1 MKKSQPATT
10 ESPQTDPEVDA
21 FLAKLKH
28 PLKTEIAVTRQIIL
42 SADPAIGEGVKW
54 NAPSFRT
61 TEFFAT
67 INLRSVDQ
75 LQLILHLGAKVRTEP
90 KAVAIADPSGLL
102 KMLGKDRAL
111 VTLGAGKEFAANRA
125 AFQEIVREWIKHV

>member
-1 MKKSQPATT
+1 MKKSAPT
-10 ESPQTDPEVDA
+10 QTDAEVET

-28 PLKTEIAVTRQIIL
+28 PLKTEIILARQIIL
-42 SADPAIGEGVKW
+42 SADASIHEGIKW

-67 INLRSVDQ
+67 IHLRSTES
-75 LQLILHLGAKVRTEP
+75 LQIILHLGAKVRPEV
-90 KAVAIADPSGLL
+90 KALELADPKGLL

-111 VTLGAGKEFAANRA
+111 VTLGAGREFAAHRE

>member
-1 MKKSQPATT
+1 VKKPVPAKI
-10 ESPQTDPEVDA
+10 ESTQADPEVDA

-28 PLKTEIAVTRQIIL
+28 PLKTEIVAARQIIL
-42 SADPAIGEGVKW
+42 SADPAIGEGIKW

-67 INLRSVDQ
+67 VNLRAVDR
-75 LQLILHLGAKVRTEP
+75 LQLIFHLGAKVRP
-90 KAVAIADPSGLL
+90 DLKAFAITDPAGLL

-111 VTLGAGKEFAANRA
+111 VTLGAGKEFAANRT
-125 AFQEIVREWIKHV
+125 AFQEIVQEWIKYI